1 MPFYKRNQQEISLI
15 LFFTFLKLALHFLA
29 NSNFGFHRDELLYM
43 ALGEHLDWG
52 FKEVPPFVAGI
63 SWLTVHI
70 FGDSL
75 FATRLFPT
83 LFGALIVFFTG
94 LIVLNMGGKRLAISI
109 ACMATILSP
118 AFLASQYLLQP
129 VIFDQFFWTLT
140 AYLFIRY
147 IQTRNINNVYYLGI
161 STGFGMLNKYTM
173 ALLALALVIGLFV
186 SPQRKLLLNK
196 AWLIAAAIAFII
208 FLPNLIWQ
216 ITNGLPIIKHMKELK
231 ESQLDNNDSTDF
243 ILQQLLIHAG
253 GLFIWLG
260 GLIYLFVSRNNKQYR
275 FLATAFFITMILLI
289 VLKGKV
295 YYGFGAY
302 PMLFAAGGIAFY
314 ELLKRLKPILKYAI
328 VAFIFIPN
336 LLFLPI
342 AVPILP
348 LSSSLKFFAF
358 IADNLNIRF
367 PLKWE
372 DQKEHATTQDYADML
387 GWDELAEKVSKAYH
401 QIPANERATATI
413 FASNYGQAGAID
425 HYRKKY
431 NLPPVVCLNSSY
443 ALWAPPSIPSTHF
456 VYVNDEYPDDLLPYF
471 KTIRKIGEVENP
483 YAREKGTAIFLLSYP
498 EKDLMPLYQA
508 DRNKKLE

>member
-1 MPFYKRNQQEISLI
+1 MPFSKRNQQEISLI

-52 FKEVPPFVAGI
+52 YKEVPPFVAGI
-63 SWLTVHI
+63 SWLSATV
-70 FGDSL
+70 FGDSV
-75 FATRLFPT
+75 FAIRLFPT
-83 LFGALIVFFTG
+83 LFGALIVFLTG

-109 ACMATILSP
+109 ACMGTILSP
-118 AFLASQYLLQP
+118 AFLASQYLFQP
-129 VIFDQFFWTLT
+129 VVFDQFFWTLT
-140 AYLFIRY
+140 AYLLIRY
-147 IQTRNINNVYYLGI
+147 LRTRSSVNLYYLGA
-161 STGFGMLNKYTM
+161 SVGFGMLNKYTM
-173 ALLALALVIGLFV
+173 VLFALALVIGLVV

-196 AWLIAAAIAFII
+196 AWIIAAAIAFII

-216 ITNGLPIIKHMKELK
+216 LNNGIPVVKHMKELK
-231 ESQLDNNDSTDF
+231 ETQLDNLSPIDF

-253 GLFIWLG
+253 GIFIWIG
-260 GLIYLFVSRNNKQYR
+260 GLIYLFVSRSNKQYR
-275 FLATAFFITMILLI
+275 FLGIAFFITMILLI
-289 VLKGKV
+289 VLNGKV

-314 ELLKRLKPILKYAI
+314 KLLKRFKPALKYA
-328 VAFIFIPN
+328 VLAFIFIPN
-336 LLFLPI
+336 LLFFPV

-348 LSSSLKFFAF
+348 LSSTLKFFTF
-358 IADNLNIRF
+358 IANNLNIRF

-401 QIPANERATATI
+401 QIPANERAKATI

-456 VYVNDEYPDDLLPYF
+456 VYVDDEYPNDLLPYF
-471 KTIRKIGEVENP
+471 NTVRKIGEVENP

-498 EKDLMPLYQA
+498 QKDLMPLYQA
-508 DRNKKLE
+508 DRNKMLE